1 MRDFPNPE
9 TICHQILES
18 AGHLGPPTNLKV
30 VCGLWP
36 NIRVSEEELDK
47 EGYLIP
53 LGVHGALILVRKK
66 DSLNRKKFTVAHELG
81 HWVLGSLEAGRVTLG
96 STSGSHSPIRTEHKR
111 DTPEEKWCNEFAS
124 CLLMP
129 AVDLRSYLRRP
140 SDVGLAG
147 RIAQGHKVFRVS
159 QEAFL
164 MRIPEI
170 TPISIFEVVS
180 NGAGSGSKVRRSY
193 HSTFLEMGG
202 KEAIVS
208 ELLESHTSMN
218 DSHEESTQICDYKV
232 QSQLIRRSQY
242 GRSWLV
248 AVTPF
253 HNTDVCDDAEVV
265 SKQELR

>member
-1 MRDFPNPE
+1 MRNFPNPE
-9 TICHQILES
+9 NICHEMLKV
-18 AGHLGPPTNLKV
+18 AGHQGPPTNLKV

-66 DSLNRKKFTVAHELG
+66 DSVNRKKFTVAHELG
-81 HWVLGSLEAGRVTLG
+81 HWVLGNLKAGRLTFG
-96 STSGSHSPIRTEHKR
+96 ETSGGHLPIRTTHKR

-129 AVDLRSYLRRP
+129 EVDLHSYLRWQN
-140 SDVGLAG
+140 DVGLAN
-147 RIAQGHKVFRVS
+147 RIAQGHQVFRVS

-170 TPISIFEVVS
+170 MPISIFEVVS
-180 NGAGSGSKVRRSY
+180 NGNVSKVRRSY
-193 HSTFLEMGG
+193 LSTLREVGAT
-202 KEAIVS
+202 EPIVS
-208 ELLESHTSMN
+208 ELLHSHAPMN
-218 DSHEESTQICDYKV
+218 DSHEAPIQIKDYEV
-232 QSQLIRRSQY
+232 QTQLIRRSQY

-248 AVTPF
+248 SVTPIQ
-253 HNTDVCDDAEVV
+253 NNNDVCNHEEVV
-265 SKQELR
+265 SQPELR

>member
-1 MRDFPNPE
+1 MRNFPDPNS
-9 TICHQILES
+9 ICTQILEAS
-18 AGHLGPPTNLKV
+18 GHLGPPTNLKV

-66 DSLNRKKFTVAHELG
+66 DSVNRKKFTVAHELG
-81 HWVLGSLEAGRVTLG
+81 HWVLSNLEAGHLTFG
-96 STSGSHSPIRTEHKR
+96 ETSGGHLPIRTTHKR
-111 DTPEEKWCNEFAS
+111 DTPEENWCNDFAS

-129 AVDLRSYLRRP
+129 AVDLRSYLRWP
-140 SDVGLAG
+140 NDLGLAN
-147 RIAQGHKVFRVS
+147 RIAQGHQVFRVS

-180 NGAGSGSKVRRSY
+180 NGNGSEVRRSY
-193 HSTFLEMGG
+193 FSALRE
-202 KEAIVS
+202 VS
-208 ELLESHTSMN
+208 ETRSVLSRLLESYTPMN
-218 DSHEESTQICDYKV
+218 DSHEEPMQICDYEV

-248 AVTPF
+248 AVTPI
-253 HNTDVCDDAEVV
+253 HNTDVRDDTEVV
-265 SKQELR
+265 SQQELR